1 MTKSKYKKGGIN
13 LTAILCAAIIAVA
26 GVLVTLVGVG
36 SSWFTNA
43 DVRTWF
49 NSWGKAPETYEFA
62 VLPQEAGCMVLST
75 TRAKGEPVALSG
87 AYSNGQK
94 TCTLTA
100 TLTPEDAYYSSVTW
114 TATEQDGSAS
124 THIKLTQSDSDP
136 LTVQVEL
143 VGELFYREQIT
154 VEIVSVETLTASC
167 NVDYLAFPDS
177 VNVSPNP
184 YTQYLKCGATY
195 SLSCAFNYGTT
206 AGTVTDTSECVFTDW
221 QICLTSDTISSI
233 SAELGVSEG
242 WDYSWDSSTA
252 ELKIGVTPWDMFCGT
267 EVDKDDFNRAFFKVC
282 NGRNDIAE
290 LSANCDFIYKGQ
302 KYRSI
307 SGYISIG
314 IDSASY
320 AIGLEGV
327 NIDDILMTD

>member
-177 VNVSPNP
+177 VNV
-184 YTQYLKCGATY
+184 
-195 SLSCAFNYGTT
+195 
-206 AGTVTDTSECVFTDW
+206 
-221 QICLTSDTISSI
+221 IR
-233 SAELGVSEG
+233 
-242 WDYSWDSSTA
+242 ST
-252 ELKIGVTPWDMFCGT
+252 
-267 EVDKDDFNRAFFKVC
+267 
-282 NGRNDIAE
+282 
-290 LSANCDFIYKGQ
+290 
-302 KYRSI
+302 
-307 SGYISIG
+307 
-314 IDSASY
+314 
-320 AIGLEGV
+320 
-327 NIDDILMTD
+327 